1 MSDEPRRPDYGKPVY
16 GDDVWFL
23 VFRNRKRLRA
33 WPVNW
38 KGWASLLGITL
49 GPTLVFIA
57 ITQALGVRS
66 PWVGFVY
73 LLIALPAIF
82 FALSKLF
89 AAKGQNV

>member
-1 MSDEPRRPDYGKPVY
+1 MTHDVPQK
-16 GDDVWFL
+16 DVWFR
-23 VFRNRKRLRA
+23 VFRSHNRLRA

-49 GPTLVFIA
+49 GPTIVFLA
-57 ITQALGVRS
+57 VTQMLGVRQ

-82 FALSKLF
+82 LALSKLLK
-89 AAKGQNV
+89 AKGQNV

>member
-1 MSDEPRRPDYGKPVY
+1 MSDEPRRTVY

-23 VFRNRKRLRA
+23 VFHSRKRLRA

-49 GPTLVFIA
+49 GPTIAFIA
-57 ITQALGVRS
+57 ITQALGVRQ
-66 PWVGFVY
+66 PWVGLVY
-73 LLIALPAIF
+73 LLIALPTIF

-89 AAKGQNV
+89 KAKGQNV

>member
-1 MSDEPRRPDYGKPVY
+1 MSDEPRRTVY

-23 VFRNRKRLRA
+23 VFRSRKRLRA

-49 GPTLVFIA
+49 GPTIVFIGV
-57 ITQALGVRS
+57 TQALGVRQ

-82 FALSKLF
+82 VALSKLF
-89 AAKGQNV
+89 KAKGQNV